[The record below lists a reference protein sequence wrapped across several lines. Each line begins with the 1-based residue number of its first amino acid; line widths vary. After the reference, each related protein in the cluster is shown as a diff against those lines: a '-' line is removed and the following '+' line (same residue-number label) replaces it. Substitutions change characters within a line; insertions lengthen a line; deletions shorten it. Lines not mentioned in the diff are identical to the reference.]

1 MIRPVVNT
9 NNCNK
14 KKNIRKY
21 QRNMHNASNTF
32 TARNVYHKH
41 KHNTNTIT
49 SPVKES
55 GVV

>member
-32 TARNVYHKH
+32 TARNVYRVT
-41 KHNTNTIT
+41 NTNTIT